1 MDESNRM
8 KRFADD
14 RALASGVLIFIAIL
28 VVGALFFIAI
38 NEPATDIIN
47 TASGYTTDS
56 DAQDHIDLLE
66 TIWNGILVFVAF
78 LAGLFIIARAVVEGR
93 RP

>member
-1 MDESNRM
+1 M

-38 NEPATDIIN
+38 NEPATDIIS
-47 TASGYTTDS
+47 TASGYTDDTA
-56 DAQDHIDLLE
+56 AQDHIDLME
-66 TIWNGILVFVAF
+66 TIWGGILVFVVF
-78 LAGLFIIARAVVEGR
+78 LAALFLIARAVVEGR